1 MKPHPPWLNLVTL
14 LAVLLTGR
22 ATSAAETATNAFTF
36 NDFLLVPLRFHLL
49 SAKDAPQLATTLT
62 ESDITRIL
70 GKMNGIWAQAGVH
83 FYRESL
89 IHEEAEQQDL
99 YREPLKQPGLEWL
112 LALRRLATTR
122 GRWFDLY
129 YLNQMKVNG
138 VYFSDGIFV
147 KDTASLRS
155 VDGGI
160 DEPLPRVSSH
170 EPLPRVSSHEL
181 GHAFSLPHRQAV
193 TNLMA
198 SGTTG
203 TVLNAVEI
211 AQARAAARKFDW
223 IETAPAILKQADD
236 LFRAKKTKE
245 ARAFYERLATLPLKT
260 GAVEKARKRAGH

>member
-1 MKPHPPWLNLVTL
+1 MKPHRPWLNLVTL

-22 ATSAAETATNAFTF
+22 ATSAAETATNAFKF

-62 ESDITRIL
+62 ELDITRIL

-89 IHEEAEQQDL
+89 VREEAEQQEL

-112 LALRRLATTR
+112 LELRRLATTR

-129 YLNQMKVNG
+129 YLNQMNVNG
-138 VYFSDGIFV
+138 VYFSEGIFV

-155 VDGGI
+155 VEGGI
-160 DEPLPRVSSH
+160 D

-223 IETAPAILKQADD
+223 IETAPAMLKQADD
-236 LFRAKKTKE
+236 LYRAKKTKE

-260 GAVEKARKRAGH
+260 GVVEKARKRAGR